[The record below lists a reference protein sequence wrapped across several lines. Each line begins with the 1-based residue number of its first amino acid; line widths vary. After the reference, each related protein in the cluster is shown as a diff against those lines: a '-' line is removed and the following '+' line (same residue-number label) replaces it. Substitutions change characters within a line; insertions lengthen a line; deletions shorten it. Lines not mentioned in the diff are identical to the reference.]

1 MTKIAIIGTQG
12 MLGSAVCRYL
22 SEKNYQ
28 ILEIN
33 KSGKTQNSNPVTE
46 YDIAKNNIDELKAY
60 INKLEVLSDT
70 IIKHYGDK
78 KLEK

>member
-1 MTKIAIIGTQG
+1 MKKIAIIGTQG

-33 KSGKTQNSNPVTE
+33 KSRKTQNSNPVTE
-46 YDIAKNNIDELKAY
+46 FDMEKNNTE
-60 INKLEVLSDT
+60 
-70 IIKHYGDK
+70 
-78 KLEK
+78 